1 MFVKTMHFLYSIGV
15 VIPFQQTLNNFVS
28 CNFFSTKLSGI
39 DPCKKCINILGGHV
53 WRHFIMA
60 CSKLEAMAI
69 YVVNQACGNDSICTL
84 KNKKA

>member
-69 YVVNQACGNDSICTL
+69 YEVKQACGNDILASVYI
-84 KNKKA
+84 KNS